1 MSGFSRRF
9 AGEFAAIGF
18 YPKPVLAETKWF
30 VGIMPAWRRFK
41 LNRFAQERNWF
52 AGLGGRVAD
61 SGHSVHTE
69 RKRYACQNIR
79 GMHIDGIAGM
89 YFILSVM
96 GGAASAAVLAI
107 ADMCFILS
115 HLARFS
121 NKLYA
126 IRI

>member
-30 VGIMPAWRRFK
+30 VGMMPAWRCFK
-41 LNRFAQERNWF
+41 LNRFAQERKWF

-69 RKRYACQNIR
+69 RK
-79 GMHIDGIAGM
+79 
-89 YFILSVM
+89 
-96 GGAASAAVLAI
+96 
-107 ADMCFILS
+107 
-115 HLARFS
+115 
-121 NKLYA
+121 
-126 IRI
+126 